1 MRFIDKVV
9 SVTGSTK
16 GIGPHTARAFAN
28 EGAKVVITGRSQGLG
43 DELVQEIKD
52 AGGTAA
58 FVQAD
63 LSDLDACAALVSRTV
78 ELFGRLDVLVNN
90 AAPVDVMA
98 AGDGRIV
105 STDMAVFD
113 HVMRVGLYAPVC
125 LTKHAI
131 PHMLEVGGGAIVN
144 MSSIAGVQAVPGM
157 AAYSCSKGALQAF
170 TREVAGDYGKQGIR
184 SNCIIIGSI
193 MTDTWGPVIHGNPI
207 VAQAFEQFVMSKDA
221 SLGEPADIAA
231 ASVFLAS
238 EDAKFINGVFLPVD
252 GGATARSTFPDL
264 SEVFA
269 DDTGVAQLER
279 DAQLRQAAPAAI
291 GGVM

>member
-9 SVTGSTK
+9 IVTGSTK
-16 GIGPHTARAFAN
+16 GIGPHTARAFAA
-28 EGAKVVITGRSQGLG
+28 EGAKVVITGRSRGLG
-43 DELVQEIKD
+43 DELVREINGT
-52 AGGTAA
+52 GGTAA
-58 FVQAD
+58 FVPAD
-63 LSDLDACAALVSRTV
+63 LSDLGACESLVSRTV

-113 HVMRVGLYAPVC
+113 QVMRVGLYAPVC

-170 TREVAGDYGKQGIR
+170 TREIAGDYGKQGIR

-207 VAQAFEQFVMSKDA
+207 VAQAFQQFVMSKNA

-231 ASVFLAS
+231 TTVFLAS

-279 DAQLRQAAPAAI
+279 DTQIRQVEPVTLGTAQ
-291 GGVM
+291 

>member
-1 MRFIDKVV
+1 MRFTGKVV
-9 SVTGSTK
+9 IVTGSTK
-16 GIGPHTARAFAN
+16 GIGPHTARAFAA
-28 EGAKVVITGRSQGLG
+28 EGAKVIITGRSRGLG
-43 DELVQEIKD
+43 DQLAQEIND
-52 AGGTAA
+52 SGGTAA
-58 FVQAD
+58 FLPAD
-63 LSDLDACAALVSRTV
+63 LADLDACASLVSRTV
-78 ELFGRLDVLVNN
+78 QTFGRLDVLVNN

-113 HVMRVGLYAPVC
+113 QVMRVGLYAPVC

-131 PHMLEVGGGAIVN
+131 PHMLDVGGGAIVN

-170 TREVAGDYGKQGIR
+170 TREIAGDYGKQGIR

-207 VAQAFEQFVMSKDA
+207 VAQAFQQFTMSKDA

-231 ASVFLAS
+231 TAVFLAS
-238 EDAKFINGVFLPVD
+238 AEAKFINGVFLPVD

-269 DDTGVAQLER
+269 DQTGVAQLER
-279 DAQLRQAAPAAI
+279 DTLIRQAEPAAL
-291 GGVM
+291 GRGQ

>member
-1 MRFIDKVV
+1 MSFTDKVV
-9 SVTGSTK
+9 IVTGSTK
-16 GIGPHTARAFAN
+16 GIGPHTARAFAA
-28 EGAKVVITGRSQGLG
+28 EGAKVVITGRSRALG
-43 DELVQEIKD
+43 DELVQEIKGS
-52 AGGTAA
+52 GGTAA
-58 FVQAD
+58 FVRAD
-63 LSDLDACAALVSRTV
+63 LSDMDACESLVSRTV

-98 AGDGRIV
+98 SGDGRIV
-105 STDMAVFD
+105 TTDMAVFE

-207 VAQAFEQFVMSKDA
+207 VAQAFQQFVMSKDA

-231 ASVFLAS
+231 ATVFLAS
-238 EDAKFINGVFLPVD
+238 DDAKFINGVFLPVD

-269 DDTGVAQLER
+269 DETGVAQLER
-279 DAQLRQAAPAAI
+279 DTQLRQAQPATLGAAQ
-291 GGVM
+291 